1 MHFSNVHVINEQEN
15 AGVTVR
21 GLSDIKMRIRN
32 SRSNF
37 SQTTPPETTPRAA
50 HLHSHQGS
58 QGDRFPVEEENRR
71 MGWSCFAI
79 KQLPAQ
85 VAREDLLHDEM
96 ETESSTGIRPLNCVD
111 KEKDAKHCMQ
121 INTNPASEGQSE
133 GAADKRK
140 EFSSCAGFPGGRE
153 STTSAA
159 DIVLPYTFSQPG
171 EKLPFKKRKPY
182 NHTQTVVEMEIEE
195 VEDVMPE
202 VKVED
207 AIMEAKGKCVSVEV
221 EAEDHL
227 TEFKE
232 EDAPVEVEAKEATV
246 EMKEEDK
253 LVKVEVEDAVL
264 EEEDERAEVEE
275 CATEEVEEEVATM
288 MVKVKDATVEE
299 EDAKLEV
306 EQDSMMVEV
315 KVETTKMNELDDFNE
330 DDLQKTQSINYTVT
344 YGCGTYVP
352 YLNFD
357 ENQQGHQKQ
366 EIGLEETEFEPN
378 ERPRRGRK
386 RNRSGQSASSNMPL
400 HFAGIMSANTS
411 TRGKQKLKRGRPK
424 RMQDYSV
431 HGNHGGRQE
440 LNRGRP
446 KRTQD
451 HSVEGNQRAKRRRGR
466 PKGST
471 PNNRDLEMPKPK
483 RGRPKRVKDQ
493 PGNEL
498 M

>member
-1 MHFSNVHVINEQEN
+1 
-15 AGVTVR
+15 
-21 GLSDIKMRIRN
+21 
-32 SRSNF
+32 
-37 SQTTPPETTPRAA
+37 
-50 HLHSHQGS
+50 
-58 QGDRFPVEEENRR
+58 
-71 MGWSCFAI
+71 
-79 KQLPAQ
+79 
-85 VAREDLLHDEM
+85 
-96 ETESSTGIRPLNCVD
+96 
-111 KEKDAKHCMQ
+111 
-121 INTNPASEGQSE
+121 
-133 GAADKRK
+133 
-140 EFSSCAGFPGGRE
+140 
-153 STTSAA
+153 
-159 DIVLPYTFSQPG
+159 
-171 EKLPFKKRKPY
+171 
-182 NHTQTVVEMEIEE
+182 
-195 VEDVMPE
+195 
-202 VKVED
+202 
-207 AIMEAKGKCVSVEV
+207 
-221 EAEDHL
+221 
-227 TEFKE
+227 
-232 EDAPVEVEAKEATV
+232 
-246 EMKEEDK
+246 MKEEDK

-264 EEEDERAEVEE
+264 EEEEDERAEVEE

-400 HFAGIMSANTS
+400 QAEVLEFCFFSFAGIMSANTS
-411 TRGKQKLKRGRPK
+411 TR
-424 RMQDYSV
+424 
-431 HGNHGGRQE
+431 GRQE

>member
-21 GLSDIKMRIRN
+21 GLSYIKMRIRN

-50 HLHSHQGS
+50 HLCSHQGS
-58 QGDRFPVEEENRR
+58 QYDRFLVEEENRR

-85 VAREDLLHDEM
+85 VAREDPLHDEM
-96 ETESSTGIRPLNCVD
+96 ETERPLNCVD
-111 KEKDAKHCMQ
+111 KEKDAKHCMR

-159 DIVLPYTFSQPG
+159 DIALPYTFSQP

-182 NHTQTVVEMEIEE
+182 NHTESVVEMEIEE
-195 VEDVMPE
+195 VEDVMSE

-227 TEFKE
+227 TEVKE
-232 EDAPVEVEAKEATV
+232 EDAPVEVEMEEATA

-253 LVKVEVEDAVL
+253 LVKVEVEDAVFE
-264 EEEDERAEVEE
+264 EEEDEKAEVKE
-275 CATEEVEEEVATM
+275 CAIVEDEVATM

-306 EQDSMMVEV
+306 EEDSRMVEV
-315 KVETTKMNELDDFNE
+315 KVETTKMNELEYFNE
-330 DDLQKTQSINYTVT
+330 DDLQKTQGINYTVT

-386 RNRSGQSASSNMPL
+386 RNQSGQSASSNMP
-400 HFAGIMSANTS
+400 IQ
-411 TRGKQKLKRGRPK
+411 GKQKLKRGRPK

-431 HGNHGGRQE
+431 HGNQGGRQE

-451 HSVEGNQRAKRRRGR
+451 HSVEGNQGCRAKRRRGR
-466 PKGST
+466 PKRST
-471 PNNRDLEMPKPK
+471 PNNRDPEMPKPK
-483 RGRPKRVKDQ
+483 RGRPKRMKDQ

>member
-1 MHFSNVHVINEQEN
+1 
-15 AGVTVR
+15 
-21 GLSDIKMRIRN
+21 
-32 SRSNF
+32 
-37 SQTTPPETTPRAA
+37 
-50 HLHSHQGS
+50 
-58 QGDRFPVEEENRR
+58 
-71 MGWSCFAI
+71 
-79 KQLPAQ
+79 
-85 VAREDLLHDEM
+85 
-96 ETESSTGIRPLNCVD
+96 
-111 KEKDAKHCMQ
+111 
-121 INTNPASEGQSE
+121 
-133 GAADKRK
+133 
-140 EFSSCAGFPGGRE
+140 
-153 STTSAA
+153 
-159 DIVLPYTFSQPG
+159 
-171 EKLPFKKRKPY
+171 
-182 NHTQTVVEMEIEE
+182 
-195 VEDVMPE
+195 
-202 VKVED
+202 
-207 AIMEAKGKCVSVEV
+207 MEAKGKCVSVEV

-227 TEFKE
+227 TEVKE

-275 CATEEVEEEVATM
+275 CATEEVEEEVATI

-306 EQDSMMVEV
+306 EEDSMMVE
-315 KVETTKMNELDDFNE
+315 
-330 DDLQKTQSINYTVT
+330 
-344 YGCGTYVP
+344 
-352 YLNFD
+352 
-357 ENQQGHQKQ
+357 GHQKQ

-400 HFAGIMSANTS
+400 QGEVLEFCFFSFAGIMIANTS

-431 HGNHGGRQE
+431 HGNHG
-440 LNRGRP
+440 
-446 KRTQD
+446 
-451 HSVEGNQRAKRRRGR
+451 AKRRRGR

-471 PNNRDLEMPKPK
+471 PNNRDLKMPKPK